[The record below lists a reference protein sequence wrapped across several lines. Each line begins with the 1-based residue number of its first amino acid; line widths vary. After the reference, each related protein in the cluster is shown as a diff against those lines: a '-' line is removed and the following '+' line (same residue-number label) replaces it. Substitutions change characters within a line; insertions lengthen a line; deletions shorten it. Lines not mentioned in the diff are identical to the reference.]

1 MNQEIIGKNI
11 RRARRGRDM
20 TQDDLA
26 ERLSVTESAVS
37 QWESGKT
44 VPDLLLIPPLCA
56 ILGVTSDWLLGV
68 DEEKRWEEI
77 AAIEERAHALSRV
90 GHREEAAAV
99 LREGLK
105 TYPESESLLRDLMYD
120 TDDRDECIRIG
131 ERLLEISR
139 DESIRQSAIQ
149 NLVYAYTD
157 RGDTKRAEEIAMM
170 LPSYTMNRKRLL
182 LYLYAKK
189 GGEDYRS
196 TAARYREELL
206 DDLYYALYEGVD
218 VETAA
223 ARGIRLYELMY
234 EDGDYGFHHTRL
246 QEARIILAFDA
257 ARSGDGEKTLHAL
270 KEAADHALAFLDYL
284 ADPDY
289 RHTSVFFRD
298 ERKGTFSAT
307 SSQNSASEVL
317 EAMRN
322 PVFDFVRDTPAFAA
336 IRERLEPAAGEWK
349 VGERNDA

>member
-1 MNQEIIGKNI
+1 MTQETIGKNI
-11 RRARRGRDM
+11 RKARRDLEL
-20 TQDDLA
+20 TQDELA
-26 ERLSVTESAVS
+26 ERLAVTESAVS

-44 VPDLLLIPPLCA
+44 VPDLMTVPALCA
-56 ILGVTSDWLLGV
+56 VLGVTSDWLLGV
-68 DEEKRWEEI
+68 DAEKRREEI
-77 AAIEERAHALSRV
+77 TAIEERAHALSRV
-90 GHREEAAAV
+90 GHQKEAAAI

-105 TYPESESLLRDLMYD
+105 IYPESERLLWLLMYD
-120 TDDRDECIRIG
+120 SDDQEEVIRIG
-131 ERLLEISR
+131 ERLLETSR
-139 DESIRQSAIQ
+139 NENFRQSAIQ

-157 RGDTKRAEEIAMM
+157 RGETKRAEEIALM

-189 GGEDYRS
+189 GGEEYRS

-206 DDLYYALYEGVD
+206 ENLYFALYEGVD
-218 VETAA
+218 KETAA

-234 EDGDYGFHHTRL
+234 EDGDGGFSHTRME
-246 QEARIILAFDA
+246 EAWIILAFDA

-284 ADPDY
+284 ADPDF

-298 ERKGTFSAT
+298 DRKGTFSST
-307 SSQNSASEVL
+307 SPQNSASEVL

-322 PVFDFVRDTPAFAA
+322 PAFDFVRDTPEFAA

-349 VGERNDA
+349 LGERNDA